1 MVPYPLTA
9 ESDTG
14 VNRHIIRIGLAS
26 SIFNA
31 EVYPMF
37 VHIRIIHQETAHR
50 SISPAQRKQPRMH
63 VSCKINIKAPERV
76 KQSPA
81 LCNS

>member
-1 MVPYPLTA
+1 MVPSPLTA

-50 SISPAQRKQPRMH
+50 SISPAQ
-63 VSCKINIKAPERV
+63 
-76 KQSPA
+76 
-81 LCNS
+81 